1 MRESEPLN
9 AATKSPN
16 NHGRPKHPR
25 PTTTPAHPVSFII
38 RTPSWPDQISPFP
51 NTGTPVGARC
61 STSLVIAD
69 QSAWPS
75 YICDAKRECNAT
87 QATPASAAAV
97 AAVK

>member
-1 MRESEPLN
+1 MSRTSKSDGVIRESEPLN

-16 NHGRPKHPR
+16 NQGRPRQPR

-38 RTPSWPDQISPFP
+38 RTPSAPDQISPLP

-61 STSLVIAD
+61 STSLEIAD

-75 YICDAKRECNAT
+75 YICEAKRE
-87 QATPASAAAV
+87 
-97 AAVK
+97 